1 MLPRLLGELASRQ
14 LRPITLRGG
23 TAVSLAQDLVNEASA
38 PYRAAGRY
46 AYHFA
51 RGKLARDPVFEA
63 ILAHGLLTRRARIL
77 DLGCGQ
83 GLLAAL
89 LVAARG
95 AAGTGAWPEDWPPAP
110 QPSNIRGIELMTRD
124 VRRAQLA
131 LARSAEF
138 VEADVRRTDFG
149 SVDGVVILDVLQ
161 YVDFVEQHRI
171 LQRVR
176 SALLADGVLL
186 LRIGDAHG
194 GLGFTLGKW
203 VDRVKLLA
211 MSRRLERLHYRS
223 VPAWRELLYATG
235 FDTEVLPMS
244 RGTPFANVLIV
255 AKPRSAPP

>member
-1 MLPRLLGELASRQ
+1 M
-14 LRPITLRGG
+14 
-23 TAVSLAQDLVNEASA
+23 SLAQHLLNEASA

-63 ILAHGLLTRRARIL
+63 ILARGLLTQRARIL

-95 AAGTGAWPEDWPPAP
+95 ASGAGAWPENWPPAP
-110 QPSNIRGIELMTRD
+110 QPSNIRGIELLARD
-124 VRRAQLA
+124 VRRARLA
-131 LARSAEF
+131 LSRSAEF
-138 VEADVRRTDFG
+138 VAADVRRTDFG

-161 YVDFVEQHRI
+161 YVDFAEQCRI

-176 SALLADGVLL
+176 TALIGDGVLL

-194 GLGFTLGKW
+194 GFGFTFGKW

-211 MSRRLERLHYRS
+211 VGHRISRLHYRS
-223 VPAWRELLYATG
+223 VQAWRELLFSTG
-235 FDTEVLPMS
+235 FDTEVVPMS
-244 RGTPFANVLIV
+244 RGTPFANVLII
-255 AKPRSAPP
+255 ARPRAAP